1 MGHVSAAYD
10 ASGGPVTMLRNSD
23 RLQRLA
29 FYLWLAWLAAVI
41 CGSLLP
47 ANSKPFLELDLLKIN
62 DKVEHFSAYVV
73 LGLLPQ
79 LAFRR
84 TGGLLVAFLMILSA
98 FVLEALQSFAP
109 GRTPDV
115 LDGVAGSLGVVCGLI
130 LGLIS
135 RFVLLRSNAPG
146 IRPSAH
152 DLPRTE

>member
-1 MGHVSAAYD
+1 
-10 ASGGPVTMLRNSD
+10 MLRNSD
-23 RLQRLA
+23 RLQRVA
-29 FYLWLAWLAAVI
+29 FYLWLAWLATVI

-47 ANSKPFLELDLLKIN
+47 SNSKPLVELEWLNIN
-62 DKVEHFSAYVV
+62 DKVQHFSAYVV

-79 LAFRR
+79 IAFRR
-84 TGGLLVAFLMILSA
+84 KGGLIAAFGMILSA
-98 FVLEALQSFAP
+98 FALEGLQSFAP

-135 RFVLLRSNAPG
+135 RFLLLRSNAPG

-152 DLPRTE
+152 DLPGTE

>member
-1 MGHVSAAYD
+1 
-10 ASGGPVTMLRNSD
+10 MLKNPD

-47 ANSKPFLELDLLKIN
+47 SNSKPLEELAWLKIN
-62 DKVEHFSAYVV
+62 DKVQHFSAYLV

-79 LAFRR
+79 IAFRR
-84 TGGLLVAFLMILSA
+84 KGGLIAAFFMILSGFA
-98 FVLEALQSFAP
+98 LEALQSFAP

-115 LDGVAGSLGVVCGLI
+115 LDGVSGSLGVVCGLI

-135 RFVLLRSNAPG
+135 RFLLLRPKAPG

-152 DLPRTE
+152 DFPGAK